1 MVDKA
6 HIESGRYKAVP
17 RQQKATDWAAIQAG
31 QGKRSELNLFEACI
45 ALIIK
50 SFERLSEGAANRL
63 NAAAPYFIHIVRAN
77 RARDMIDRCSGLC
90 QAGQR
95 DKQTVA
101 G

>member
-6 HIESGRYKAVP
+6 HIESGWHKPVP
-17 RQQKATDWAAIQAG
+17 RQHDAAHAAAVRGG
-31 QGKRSELNLFEACI
+31 QGDCPELNLFGARI
-45 ALIIK
+45 VLIFK
-50 SFERLSEGAANRL
+50 RLRRFSKGAVNRL
-63 NAAAPYFIHIVRAN
+63 NASAPYFIHIVRAN
-77 RARDMIDRCSGLC
+77 RARDMIDLCSGFC

>member
-6 HIESGRYKAVP
+6 HIESGWHEAVP
-17 RQQKATDWAAIQAG
+17 RQQEAAYSAAFQGG
-31 QGKRSELNLFEACI
+31 QEGWQQLNLFGARMV
-45 ALIIK
+45 LIIK
-50 SFERLSEGAANRL
+50 RFRRLFEGAGNRL
-63 NAAAPYFIHIVRAN
+63 CASAPYFIHIVRAN
-77 RARDMIDRCSGLC
+77 RARDMIDLCSGFC

>member
-6 HIESGRYKAVP
+6 DIESGRYKAAP
-17 RQQKATDWAAIQAG
+17 RQRKATDCAVIQAG
-31 QGKRSELNLFEACI
+31 QGKRSELNLFEVRMV
-45 ALIIK
+45 LIIK
-50 SFERLSEGAANRL
+50 SFERLSESAANRL
-63 NAAAPYFIHIVRAN
+63 NASAPYFIHIVRAN
-77 RARDMIDRCSGLC
+77 RARDMIDPCSGFC